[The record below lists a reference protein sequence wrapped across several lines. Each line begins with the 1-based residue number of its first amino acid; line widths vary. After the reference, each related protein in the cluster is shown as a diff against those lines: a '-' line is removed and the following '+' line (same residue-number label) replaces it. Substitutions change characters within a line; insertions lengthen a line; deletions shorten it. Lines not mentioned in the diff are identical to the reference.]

1 MNGSS
6 DGFHPRISRGTDA
19 VDPASSSHGKIS
31 ALNYVVARWAGHWWI
46 LYDGKRYGGTRVFAA
61 ALREAV
67 GTAREAGLQ
76 GFDARVF
83 VEYDPAIGA
92 TCGPMAR
99 LHVPWTGWA
108 EISSIVGPPIDPE
121 CWTRWLSMLPG
132 RTVCAPHPARSY
144 GLARREAVACA
155 GQALEVS
162 GLRRDS
168 TNDPP

>member
-6 DGFHPRISRGTDA
+6 DGFHPRTSRGTDA

-46 LYDGKRYGGTRVFAA
+46 LYDGKRYGGIRVFAA

-83 VEYDPAIGA
+83 VEYDSGYR
-92 TCGPMAR
+92 C
-99 LHVPWTGWA
+99 HVW
-108 EISSIVGPPIDPE
+108 
-121 CWTRWLSMLPG
+121 
-132 RTVCAPHPARSY
+132 SY
-144 GLARREAVACA
+144 GEAPCPLDRLGRDQLHRRAA
-155 GQALEVS
+155 
-162 GLRRDS
+162 D
-168 TNDPP
+168 